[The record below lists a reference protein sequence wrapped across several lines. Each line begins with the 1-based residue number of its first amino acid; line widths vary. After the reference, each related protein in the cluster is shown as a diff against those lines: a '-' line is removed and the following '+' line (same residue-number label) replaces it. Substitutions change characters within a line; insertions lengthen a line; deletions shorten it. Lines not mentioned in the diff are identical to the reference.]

1 MGKITE
7 NKIWRVVAR
16 IDDEIIIKQASSV
29 EKATRSTRNA
39 VCQRLCDSAG
49 IEYELGWWKGSRH
62 KARRDFVDNFIG
74 TPLYVQIDDE
84 VEVDLHEV
92 PYEVYTIQQVRLTFR
107 KMTLMTPDNID
118 AWGFLHWGPGEDEKM
133 QLLGQKLPIPPH
145 LSSTKGYEEEQK
157 LPDEH
162 RQAPSERIGTVTSV
176 GHRDS
181 DSNQNRVEERPPIM
195 GGRDRFSKLKRFY
208 TLTRNRSS
216 LPGSAVRANHGSEFD
231 HR

>member
-39 VCQRLCDSAG
+39 VCQRLCDSTG

-84 VEVDLHEV
+84 VEVELHEV
-92 PYEVYTIQQVRLTFR
+92 CLLYTSPSPR
-107 KMTLMTPDNID
+107 D
-118 AWGFLHWGPGEDEKM
+118 A
-133 QLLGQKLPIPPH
+133 
-145 LSSTKGYEEEQK
+145 
-157 LPDEH
+157 
-162 RQAPSERIGTVTSV
+162 
-176 GHRDS
+176 
-181 DSNQNRVEERPPIM
+181 
-195 GGRDRFSKLKRFY
+195 
-208 TLTRNRSS
+208 
-216 LPGSAVRANHGSEFD
+216 
-231 HR
+231 